1 MLIISSSL
9 LVGEVEE
16 QLHILED
23 LAPDWISKKVINGG
37 EILYRQVSFGN
48 TSKHPF
54 FVFRFS
60 RNTEIY
66 FLFICSIEPITITY
80 QNSVRERLVE
90 AV

>member
-1 MLIISSSL
+1 MEEKYFTGKFH
-9 LVGEVEE
+9 LV
-16 QLHILED
+16 IL
-23 LAPDWISKKVINGG
+23 AS
-37 EILYRQVSFGN
+37 IL
-48 TSKHPF
+48 F

>member
-1 MLIISSSL
+1 MLSISSL
-9 LVGEVEE
+9 LIGEVEE

-48 TSKHPF
+48 NSKHPF
-54 FVFRFS
+54 FLDFH
-60 RNTEIY
+60 EILRY
-66 FLFICSIEPITITY
+66 IFICSIEPITD